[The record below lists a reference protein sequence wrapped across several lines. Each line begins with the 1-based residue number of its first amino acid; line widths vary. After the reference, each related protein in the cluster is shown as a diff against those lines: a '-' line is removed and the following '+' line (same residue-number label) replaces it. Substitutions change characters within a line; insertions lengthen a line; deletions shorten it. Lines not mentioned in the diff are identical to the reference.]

1 MTIGE
6 LLRAVESKQRQE
18 KKRLRERANFDYIL
32 ADLIGGSIARIYSS
46 ANHLPTIE
54 EAYKGLFDEEE
65 IKEERQKQLD
75 EVSAIRFRQFAQQ
88 FNKKYEEV

>member
-6 LLRAVESKQRQE
+6 LIREIESKQRQE

-46 ANHLPTIE
+46 ANHLPAIE
-54 EAYKGLFDEEE
+54 EAYKGIFDEKE
-65 IKEERQKQLD
+65 IQEERQKQLD